1 MFHVFGPSRSPPCF
15 FSCFLGNP
23 WAVRFRLMFHTL
35 GLLGQFVLH
44 AICMRDKR
52 CTSSFRIQYYTFAT
66 FCSVR
71 GLTLCLLFAVASNG
85 EVSFSMTVS
94 RFRRVEHRMRRFIF
108 FCKFLGKNLLQQLG
122 LRRHLATILGPCC
135 HLRAP
140 VGTLWLP
147 LGSPGLPFG
156 GGFGNNFTLLAFPN
170 PPKSFQTLPNSCF
183 R

>member
-1 MFHVFGPSRSPPCF
+1 MFHVFGPSRSPPCLLR
-15 FSCFLGNP
+15 CLLGDP

-35 GLLGQFVLH
+35 GLLCQFVLH
-44 AICMRDKR
+44 AICIRKKSVQADFA
-52 CTSSFRIQYYTFAT
+52 SST
-66 FCSVR
+66 
-71 GLTLCLLFAVASNG
+71 TLLLLFIVSEASHCLAFAVASNG

-122 LRRHLATILGPCC
+122 LRRHLATIWGPCC

-140 VGTLWLP
+140 VGTHWLP

-156 GGFGNNFTLLAFPN
+156 GGFGNNCTRLAFQN
-170 PPKSFQTLPNSCF
+170 PPKSS
-183 R
+183 